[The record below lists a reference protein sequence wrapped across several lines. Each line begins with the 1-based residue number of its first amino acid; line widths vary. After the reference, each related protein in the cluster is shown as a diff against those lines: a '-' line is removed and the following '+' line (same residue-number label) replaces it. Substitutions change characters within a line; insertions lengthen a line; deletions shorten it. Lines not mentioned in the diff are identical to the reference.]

1 MNAILCTWVSSVE
14 INCFQNAS
22 NASHKEQVKY
32 AEAGSIAEEVFTSI
46 RTVAA
51 FGLEKQGISRCVHV
65 TYMAICI
72 IYYVILI

>member
-1 MNAILCTWVSSVE
+1 ME

-22 NASHKEQVKY
+22 KACHREQIKY

-65 TYMAICI
+65 ICI
-72 IYYVILI
+72 IYYIISIYYSNQVYIIKL

>member
-1 MNAILCTWVSSVE
+1 VE

-22 NASHKEQVKY
+22 KACHREQIKY

-65 TYMAICI
+65 ICI
-72 IYYVILI
+72 IYYIISIYYSNQVYIIKL